1 MQESVDYSS
10 VPDRASPATP
20 ACAHAPGPSLRRHP
34 LAEGGMSP
42 RAARSGPSRWPFRR
56 ILHFGHILKGMP
68 SPLTSNPALLAVF
81 AGFGVHHRTDL
92 PDWSPSP
99 RKVAVMI
106 PDSCA
111 KCTSF
116 GPGPTLSLG
125 PGPVTMDRK
134 PFGGTSGGPGPAH
147 IIGPQ
152 VQANCFPEGP
162 AMPEAVFMAGHGGG
176 RKKSD
181 SQTRIFAGE
190 PGYLASRC
198 KSIV

>member
-1 MQESVDYSS
+1 MVVFLRQRVNAGEDAVFWLTCKN
-10 VPDRASPATP
+10 PWITP
-20 ACAHAPGPSLRRHP
+20 PCRTGQPFPG
-34 LAEGGMSP
+34 LALALS
-42 RAARSGPSRWPFRR
+42 RSGPSRWPFRR

-125 PGPVTMDRK
+125 PVPGK
-134 PFGGTSGGPGPAH
+134 SFSGGTCHARGRFYGG
-147 IIGPQ
+147 
-152 VQANCFPEGP
+152 
-162 AMPEAVFMAGHGGG
+162 
-176 RKKSD
+176 
-181 SQTRIFAGE
+181 
-190 PGYLASRC
+190 SRWRQ
-198 KSIV
+198 KEKR

>member
-10 VPDRASPATP
+10 VPARASPATP

-34 LAEGGMSP
+34 LAGGGMSP

-68 SPLTSNPALLAVF
+68 SPLTSN
-81 AGFGVHHRTDL
+81 HRTDL
-92 PDWSPSP
+92 PDWSSSP

-125 PGPVTMDRK
+125 PGPVTTDRR

>member
-1 MQESVDYSS
+1 MRTEVVVFLRQRVNAGEDAVFWLTCKN
-10 VPDRASPATP
+10 PWITP
-20 ACAHAPGPSLRRHP
+20 PCRTGQPFPG
-34 LAEGGMSP
+34 LALALS
-42 RAARSGPSRWPFRR
+42 RSGPSRWPFRR

-125 PGPVTMDRK
+125 PGPVTMDRR

-147 IIGPQ
+147 IIGP
-152 VQANCFPEGP
+152 GP
-162 AMPEAVFMAGHGGG
+162 GKSFSGGTCHARG
-176 RKKSD
+176 R
-181 SQTRIFAGE
+181 FYG
-190 PGYLASRC
+190 GSRWRQ
-198 KSIV
+198 KEKR

>member
-1 MQESVDYSS
+1 MSWLTCKN
-10 VPDRASPATP
+10 PWITP
-20 ACAHAPGPSLRRHP
+20 PCRTGQPFPG
-34 LAEGGMSP
+34 LALALS
-42 RAARSGPSRWPFRR
+42 RSGPSRWPFRR

-125 PGPVTMDRK
+125 PGPVTMDRR

-152 VQANCFPEGP
+152 VQANRFPEGP

-181 SQTRIFAGE
+181 SQTRIFPGE
-190 PGYLASRC
+190 PGHLASRC

>member
-10 VPDRASPATP
+10 VPARASPATP

-34 LAEGGMSP
+34 LAGGGMSP

-116 GPGPTLSLG
+116 GPGPGKS
-125 PGPVTMDRK
+125 
-134 PFGGTSGGPGPAH
+134 FSGGTCHARGRFYGG
-147 IIGPQ
+147 
-152 VQANCFPEGP
+152 
-162 AMPEAVFMAGHGGG
+162 
-176 RKKSD
+176 
-181 SQTRIFAGE
+181 
-190 PGYLASRC
+190 SRWRQ
-198 KSIV
+198 KEKR

>member
-56 ILHFGHILKGMP
+56 MLHFGHILKGMP

-106 PDSCA
+106 ADSCA

-125 PGPVTMDRK
+125 PGPVTMDRR
-134 PFGGTSGGPGPAH
+134 PFGGTSGRPGPAH
-147 IIGPQ
+147 IIGRQ
-152 VQANCFPEGP
+152 VQANRFPEGP

-181 SQTRIFAGE
+181 SQTRIFPGE
-190 PGYLASRC
+190 PGHLASRC

>member
-10 VPDRASPATP
+10 VPDRAALSR
-20 ACAHAPGPSLRRHP
+20 PGPCSFPLRP
-34 LAEGGMSP
+34 FAMAISP
-42 RAARSGPSRWPFRR
+42 
-56 ILHFGHILKGMP
+56 
-68 SPLTSNPALLAVF
+68 NPALWAYFEGNAVAIDF
-81 AGFGVHHRTDL
+81 ESCTLGCFWRIGVHHRTDL

-125 PGPVTMDRK
+125 PGPVTMDRR

-147 IIGPQ
+147 IIGP
-152 VQANCFPEGP
+152 GP
-162 AMPEAVFMAGHGGG
+162 GKSFSGGTCHARG
-176 RKKSD
+176 R
-181 SQTRIFAGE
+181 FYG
-190 PGYLASRC
+190 GSRWRQ
-198 KSIV
+198 KEKR